1 MGIVMVKSQVG
12 NMGFLVGFRV
22 LNKYQLTVTVDRVVV
37 HLVSNR
43 VQQRF

>member
-1 MGIVMVKSQVG
+1 MGIVMVKSQAIW
-12 NMGFLVGFRV
+12 GFLVGFRV

-37 HLVSNR
+37 LLVSNR